1 MLRMSGIS
9 PYVLWRA
16 TVGIVDTKAEIKIY
30 FSGDGINPLTGGINP
45 PRGRE
50 SIVLETVVP

>member
-1 MLRMSGIS
+1 MDVIS